1 MAGGNWTTQ
10 NKIRPG
16 VYINVVGEKK
26 AVNSIAER
34 GIVSVPLILNWG
46 QPQQMMEINAESNIF
61 SLLGYGLDAPELQGL
76 ASALNRAKT
85 VLVYRLNEGAKAN
98 ASIGDLTAT
107 AKFGGV
113 RGNDVKVAVQENV
126 DNGQL
131 FDVITYVS
139 SVQVDVQTVDGIA
152 ALEPNA
158 FVEFSGTGALGAAA
172 GTRLAGGTNGSITN
186 QQHIDFL
193 SKIELQDF
201 NTIALVSS
209 DESLKAAYAAF
220 ARRLREVEGRKIQVV
235 LAKYPAADHE
245 GVISVKN
252 GVKLADGTIV
262 DAEQATVWVAAAT
275 AGAAMN
281 KSLTYE
287 AYEDAVDADVR
298 YTNTQIEAALQAGE
312 FVFTASNGR
321 AIVEQDINTLTTLAD
336 GKSQVFA
343 KNRVIRVLDGI
354 ANDLKH
360 IFEASYIGKIDNSQ
374 DGRSLFRSECVK
386 YLDSLQRRGAIQQF
400 DSQTDLTVSSG
411 ESADSIFIDAYIKPV
426 DSVEKVYMKVT
437 VK

>member
-26 AVNSIAER
+26 AVSNIGER
-34 GIVSVPLILNWG
+34 GIVSVPLTLDWG
-46 QPQQMMEINAESNIF
+46 QPQQMIEINAESDVF
-61 SLLGYGLDAPELQGL
+61 GLLGYTLDAPELGWL

-85 VLVYRLNEGAKAN
+85 VLVYRLNEGTKAT
-98 ASIGDLTAT
+98 AVIGSLTAT
-107 AKFGGV
+107 ARFGGV
-113 RGNDVKVAVQENV
+113 RGNEIKVAVQENV
-126 DNGQL
+126 DDGDL

-139 SVQVDVQTVDGIA
+139 NVQADIQTVDAIG
-152 ALEPNA
+152 ALLPNA
-158 FVEFSGTGALGAAA
+158 FVVFGGTGALSATA
-172 GTRLAGGTNGSITN
+172 GTALEGGANGSITN

-193 SKIELQDF
+193 SKIELLDF
-201 NTIALVSS
+201 HTIALVSS
-209 DESLKAAYAAF
+209 DDSLKAAYAAF

-235 LAKYPAADHE
+235 VSKYPAADHE

-262 DAEQATVWVAAAT
+262 DAQNATVWVAAAT

-281 KSLTYE
+281 KSLTYD
-287 AYEDAVDADVR
+287 AYEDAVDADIR

-312 FVFTASNGR
+312 FVFTASNGQ
-321 AIVEQDINTLTTLAD
+321 AIVEQDINTLTTLTT

-360 IFEASYIGKIDNSQ
+360 IFEASYIGKIDNNQ

-386 YLDSLQRRGAIQQF
+386 YLDGLQRRGAIQQF
-400 DSQTDLTVSSG
+400 DSQTDLTVSGG
-411 ESADSIFIDAYIKPV
+411 ESPDSIFIDAYIQPV